1 MNHKSPTPNL
11 DPSPDC
17 TAFEAVVQRVLDGEF
32 AHDRL
37 GDRHVQSCPA
47 CRDLL
52 KATVAFAAFP
62 TPVPK
67 PSVGLNQR
75 VLLTVLHDRRQR
87 RQRRQRR
94 LLVGGSALAMAAC
107 LFISLGV
114 YFTQTGSKPTPEI
127 VEVAPMPPT
136 LNALRVTDQ
145 VAEAGSAITAMTR
158 RATEQAMRPTRALFP
173 VDPMAVPQIDLPTTM
188 EPATESL
195 AALPSAAKS
204 GLEPITDG
212 TRRAVNLFLRDVG
225 FSPKLKS

>member
-1 MNHKSPTPNL
+1 MNHKSPPPNL

-17 TAFEAVVQRVLDGEF
+17 TAFEAVVQRVLDGEL

-37 GDRHVQSCPA
+37 RDRHAQTCPA

-52 KATVAFAAFP
+52 TATAAFALFP

-87 RQRRQRR
+87 RQRR
-94 LLVGGSALAMAAC
+94 LLVGGSALTMAAC
-107 LFISLGV
+107 LFISIGV
-114 YFTQTGSKPTPEI
+114 YVTQTGSKPTPEI
-127 VEVAPMPPT
+127 VEVVPTPTT
-136 LNALRVTDQ
+136 LNAPRVTDQ
-145 VAEAGSAITAMTR
+145 VAEAGSVLTAMTR
-158 RATEQAMRPTRALFP
+158 RATEQAMRPTRSLFP
-173 VDPMAVPQIDLPTTM
+173 VDPMAVPQIDLPSTM
-188 EPATESL
+188 DPATESL
-195 AALPSAAKS
+195 AALSSAAKS
-204 GLEPITDG
+204 GLEPITDS

>member
-17 TAFEAVVQRVLDGEF
+17 TAFEAVVQRVLDGEL

-37 GDRHVQSCPA
+37 RDRHPQTCPA
-47 CRDLL
+47 CRDLV
-52 KATVAFAAFP
+52 KATVAFTLFP
-62 TPVPK
+62 NPVPK

-75 VLLTVLHDRRQR
+75 VLLTVLLDRRQR
-87 RQRRQRR
+87 QQRR

-114 YFTQTGSKPTPEI
+114 YFTQAGSKPTPEI
-127 VEVAPMPPT
+127 VEVAPLPLT
-136 LNALRVTDQ
+136 LNTPRVTDQ
-145 VAEAGSAITAMTR
+145 VAEAGSALTAMTL

-173 VDPMAVPQIDLPTTM
+173 VDPTTVPQIDLPTTM
-188 EPATESL
+188 EPATESI

-204 GLEPITDG
+204 GLEPITG
-212 TRRAVNLFLRDVG
+212 STRRAVNLFLRDVG

>member
-1 MNHKSPTPNL
+1 MNHEPPTPNL

-17 TAFEAVVQRVLDGEF
+17 TAFEAVVQRVLDGELS
-32 AHDRL
+32 REQL
-37 GDRHVQSCPA
+37 GERHPQTCSA

-52 KATVAFAAFP
+52 KATAAFTVFP

-67 PSVGLNQR
+67 PSAGLNRR
-75 VLLTVLHDRRQR
+75 VLQTVLHDR

-127 VEVAPMPPT
+127 VEVAPKPPAINT
-136 LNALRVTDQ
+136 PRVTDQ
-145 VAEAGSAITAMTR
+145 VAEAGSALTAMTR
-158 RATEQAMRPTRALFP
+158 RATEQAMRPTRSLFP
-173 VDPMAVPQIDLPTTM
+173 IDPTTVPQIDLPATM
-188 EPATESL
+188 DPATESL

>member
-17 TAFEAVVQRVLDGEF
+17 TAFEAVVQRILDGEL
-32 AHDRL
+32 AREQL
-37 GDRHVQSCPA
+37 GDRHPQTCPA
-47 CRDLL
+47 CRALL
-52 KATVAFAAFP
+52 TATVAFAAFP

-67 PSVGLNQR
+67 PSAGSNRQ
-75 VLLTVLHDRRQR
+75 VLLMVLHDR

-107 LFISLGV
+107 LFISVGI
-114 YFTQTGSKPTPEI
+114 YFTQTGSKPTPEV
-127 VEVAPMPPT
+127 VEVVPMPPT
-136 LNALRVTDQ
+136 LNTPRVSDQ
-145 VAEAGSAITAMTR
+145 VAEAGSALTAMTY

-173 VDPMAVPQIDLPTTM
+173 LDPMAVPQIDLPTTM

-204 GLEPITDG
+204 GLEPITDS

>member
-1 MNHKSPTPNL
+1 MNHEPPTPNL

-17 TAFEAVVQRVLDGEF
+17 TAFEAVVQRVLDGELS
-32 AHDRL
+32 REQL
-37 GDRHVQSCPA
+37 GDRHPQTCPA
-47 CRDLL
+47 CRNLL
-52 KATVAFAAFP
+52 KATAAFAAFP

-87 RQRRQRR
+87 QQRR
-94 LLVGGSALAMAAC
+94 LVVGGSALAMAAC

-114 YFTQTGSKPTPEI
+114 YFTQAGSKPTPEI
-127 VEVAPMPPT
+127 VEVAPKPPAIHT
-136 LNALRVTDQ
+136 PRVTDQ
-145 VAEAGSAITAMTR
+145 VAEAGSVLTAMTR
-158 RATEQAMRPTRALFP
+158 RATEQAMRPTRSLFP

-188 EPATESL
+188 DPATESL